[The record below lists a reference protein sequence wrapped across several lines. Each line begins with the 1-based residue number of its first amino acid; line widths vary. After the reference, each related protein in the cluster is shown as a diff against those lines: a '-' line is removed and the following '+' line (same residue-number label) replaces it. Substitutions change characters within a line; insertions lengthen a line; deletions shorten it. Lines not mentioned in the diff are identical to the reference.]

1 MFTKWNQKV
10 VLLIAALL
18 VMSSAAF
25 AIQISQENVWH
36 QIERTSLQQPGID
49 NSRLPA
55 AYETFR
61 LNKAALQAL
70 LAAAPEE
77 YAGGTAVILSLPM
90 PDGSYQRFSIEHSL
104 VVERGLLVKYPELG
118 ATYRGYGIDDP
129 TAFVR
134 FDFLPNG
141 FHSMLF
147 TQNGT
152 VMVDPYAN
160 GDTDN
165 YISYYKNDK
174 PREGGLNCEV
184 KGDDTFEPITS
195 PKGFSL
201 ADFLPE
207 FEAPPQTAPEV
218 TSGTQLRTY
227 RLALA
232 ANNEYCVAVGG
243 NTVSGCLAAEVLIM
257 NRVNGVYE
265 KDLAMRMVIVANNN
279 LVVYAGDN
287 MTCPVPGGSMACTAA
302 NDPYGN
308 DTSALGQ
315 NTPNLNTVIGAA
327 NYDIG
332 HVFTTGSGGVAQL
345 GVPCGGSKGA
355 GTTGLP
361 SPLGDP
367 FAIDYVAHEL
377 GHQWGANHTFNGSVG
392 NCAGGN
398 RSASSAYEPGSGITI
413 MAYAGI
419 CGNQNLAGNSIDT
432 FHVKS
437 LEVIVAF
444 SQTGGGNACAVTT
457 ASGNTPPAV
466 TGPGSFN
473 IPKLTP
479 FSLTATATD
488 INPGDAITYDW
499 QEYDLGAAATT
510 VPNSDTDGQARPIFR
525 PFLPTVSGTRT
536 FPRLTNILNNA
547 NVPPNT
553 TGGFLTGEILP
564 SITRTMTFQVIARDN
579 HPGTGGI
586 NTATA
591 FVVVDG
597 NSGPFAITSPNTA
610 VSYAG
615 NTFQTVTWNVTNT
628 TAAPVNA
635 ANVKISLST
644 DGGNTFPT
652 VISASTA
659 NDGTEDVL
667 IPNTPSTTARIK
679 VEAVG
684 NIFFDISNTNFTIT
698 MGGTG
703 TPTPTATNT
712 GSATPTA
719 TATAGPTC
727 APFAQNW
734 DSVTAPALP
743 TGWTAT
749 NIVPGPSPAPILWT
763 TSTTT
768 PDSAPNAAFIDDAD
782 TISDKYLDSPPIPI
796 TATNAQLS
804 FRNNFNTEF
813 DPTTFWDGGVLE
825 ISSPNINAG
834 VFTDVTD
841 PAVGGSFVSG
851 GYTGQIYN
859 LQPPAGNPLAGRF
872 AWSGNSNGYI
882 NTVVNLGSN
891 IAGQTIRLRFR
902 FGTDEAV
909 SAPGWRIDNLSIA
922 NACAAGSATPTNTA
936 TSTPTP
942 GCTPAAWQAGPLQFP
957 ARYAVQGALGTD
969 NKLYIAGGQS
979 IDQTPVLSNKF
990 TRYNAVTNAWEDLAN
1005 LPVALG
1011 QGTVGAANGKVYVAG
1026 GFTGG
1031 TTVVNSL
1038 RIYDIATNTWSS
1050 GANMPGVVEAG
1061 AGAVV
1066 NGKFYVMGGDDFNN
1080 LLNTNFVYDIAT
1092 NTWAT
1097 AAILP
1102 DSRTNTY
1109 GTVANGLIYVYGGVN
1124 ALTPAFATTDTLLRF
1139 NPATNTWANL
1149 GSAGTAGARG
1159 NYGAISTYG
1168 TGQLLITD
1176 GANAAGASTTAT
1188 HLFTISTGTFS
1199 AGPAMIEARAGH
1211 AQGTLPDGRVLVA
1224 DGFNATFAT
1233 TGVELLNGPCPTG
1246 TNTPTAT
1253 PTGPPPTAT
1262 STNTFTP
1269 SNTPTATATGTPA
1282 GGELIYG
1289 MTVTSSTGTAG
1300 VNLVRFNSSTPGSVT
1315 NIGPFTGMTSGHA
1328 VRSIDFRPATGQ
1340 LYAISTDPA
1349 NPANA
1354 QLYTVNLTT
1363 AALTPVGTG
1372 LTLGTNT
1379 FFDVEMDFNPVADR
1393 IRIVTASNGTLGNN
1407 NFRAHPDTG
1416 ALVAQDTNLA
1426 FDVSSPRS
1434 GATNFNIIGGAY
1446 ANNVAGA
1453 TQTTLYA
1460 WDYNDDALITIGG
1473 INGVPSP
1480 NGGLM
1485 FTISTPPGFLTTNP
1499 ALGMDISGATGTMF
1513 VTHDDAATGTMM
1525 SLFTRSV
1532 ATGAETLVG
1541 TYPAGTFVGDLSV
1554 FIAGGTP
1561 TPTSTPTFTPSATP
1575 TGSPSPTPQGTFA
1588 NSTAICTT
1596 LGTVGA
1602 PYPSN
1607 IVVAGGPLQIDGIR
1621 VTLIDVF
1628 HVLPDNMDFLLVGPN
1643 GAKFILMADAG
1654 GSLPLNA
1661 PGVTLTFSDAA
1672 GAVLPNSAPLT
1683 TGIFEPTSWE
1693 PGQLSFPAPAPAAP
1707 YNEPGST
1714 VGGTGT
1720 QTLLGNFPRFSNSNG
1735 TWSLY
1740 MRDDAGLIEAPTAIT
1755 GCVNGGWQIQFV
1767 PTTAAGL
1774 GISGR
1779 VATAGGVGIRN
1790 ATVVITGNS
1799 LAEPLVTT
1807 TGSFGYYSFDGLR
1820 AGETYVVTVNSRRYT
1835 FSTPSRVIS
1844 LVDNVVDADFTANPQ
1859 E

>member
-1 MFTKWNQKV
+1 MITSKISVSNNFSVVLENKATRFEDKITRSLFVMFIKWNQKV
-10 VLLIAALL
+10 IFMIAALL
-18 VMSSAAF
+18 LMSSAAI
-25 AIQISQENVWH
+25 ATQRVQDNVWE

-49 NSRLPA
+49 NSRMPST
-55 AYETFR
+55 YETFR
-61 LNKAALQAL
+61 LNKAALRAI

-77 YAGGTAVILSLPM
+77 FSGGQAVILSLPM
-90 PDGSYQRFSIEHSL
+90 PDGSYQRFAIEHSL
-104 VVERGLLVKYPELG
+104 VVERGLLDKFPELG
-118 ATYRGYGIDDP
+118 ATYRGHGIDDP
-129 TAFVR
+129 TAYVR
-134 FDFLPNG
+134 FDFLPSG
-141 FHSMLF
+141 FHSQILSP
-147 TQNGT
+147 NGT
-152 VMVDPYAN
+152 VIVDPYIT

-165 YISYYKNDK
+165 YISYYKRDK
-174 PREGGLNCEV
+174 PRDGNGLNCEV
-184 KGDDTFEPITS
+184 KGDDTFEPITT
-195 PKGFSL
+195 PKGFDL
-201 ADFLPE
+201 TDILPS
-207 FEAPPQTAPEV
+207 FVAPPQSAPDV
-218 TSGTQLRTY
+218 ISGTQLRTY

-232 ANNEYCVAVGG
+232 GNNEYCSAVGG
-243 NTVSGCLAAEVLIM
+243 NTVSGCLAAMVLIM

-265 KDLAMRMVIVANNN
+265 KDLAIRMVMVANNN
-279 LVVYAGDN
+279 LIAYAGDN
-287 MTCPVPGGSMACTAA
+287 LTCPVPGGTSPCTSA

-308 DTSALGQ
+308 GTEALSQ
-315 NTPNLNTVIGAA
+315 NTPNLNTVIGSA

-361 SPLGDP
+361 NPVGDP

-419 CGNQNLAGNSIDT
+419 CGNQDLAANSIDT

-444 SQTGGGNACAVTT
+444 SQTGAGNACAVTT

-473 IPKLTP
+473 IPRLTP

-488 INPGDAITYDW
+488 VNPNDTITYDW

-510 VPNSDTDGQARPIFR
+510 VPNSDADGQPRPIFR
-525 PFLPTVSGTRT
+525 PFLPTASGTRT
-536 FPRLTNILNNA
+536 FPRLTHILNSA
-547 NVPPNT
+547 NVPPAT

-564 SITRTMTFQVIARDN
+564 AITRTMTFQVIARDN

-586 NTATA
+586 NTATS
-591 FVVVDG
+591 FVIVDG
-597 NSGPFAITSPNTA
+597 NSGPFAITAPNTA
-610 VSYAG
+610 VSFAG
-615 NTFQTVTWNVTNT
+615 NTFQTVTWNVANT
-628 TAAPVNA
+628 INTPVNA
-635 ANVKISLST
+635 EDVKISLST

-652 VISASTA
+652 VLLASTA
-659 NDGTEDVL
+659 NDGSEAVL

-698 MGGTG
+698 AGGTG
-703 TPTPTATNT
+703 TPTATATST

-727 APFAQNW
+727 APFSQNW

-743 TGWTAT
+743 AGWTAT

-763 TSTTT
+763 TSTVT

-813 DPTTFWDGGVLE
+813 DATTFWDGGVLE

-902 FGTDEAV
+902 MGTDEAV

-922 NACAAGSATPTNTA
+922 NACAAGSNTPTATNTA
-936 TSTPTP
+936 TPTATATAAP
-942 GCTPAAWQAGPLQFP
+942 SCTPAGWQSGQAQPP
-957 ARYAVQGALGTD
+957 NRYALQAALGTD

-979 IDQTPVLSNKF
+979 IDATPVLSNKF
-990 TRYNAVTNAWEDLAN
+990 TRFNPTTNAWEDLAP

-1011 QGTVGAANGKVYVAG
+1011 QGTVGAWNGKIYVAG
-1026 GFTGG
+1026 GYTGG

-1038 RIYDIATNTWSS
+1038 RIYDIATNTWTS

-1080 LLNTNFVYDIAT
+1080 LLNTNFIYDIAT
-1092 NTWAT
+1092 NMWSTGAT
-1097 AAILP
+1097 LP

-1109 GTVANGLIYVYGGVN
+1109 GTVAGGLIYVYGGVN
-1124 ALTPAFATTDTLLRF
+1124 QLAPAFATTDTLLRY
-1139 NPATNTWANL
+1139 NPATNTWTNL
-1149 GSAGTAGARG
+1149 GSAGTAGPRG
-1159 NYGAISTYG
+1159 NYGGVSPYG
-1168 TGQLLITD
+1168 TGQLLIVD
-1176 GANAAGASTTAT
+1176 GANAAGVSVNTT
-1188 HLFTISTGTFS
+1188 HIFTISSGTFS
-1199 AGPAMIEARAGH
+1199 AGPPMLEARAGH
-1211 AQGTLPDGRVLVA
+1211 AQGTLADGRVLVA
-1224 DGFNATFAT
+1224 AGFNGNFAT

-1246 TNTPTAT
+1246 TPTATNTPTSTPIIT
-1253 PTGPPPTAT
+1253 PTNTSTPTATAT
-1262 STNTFTP
+1262 STNT
-1269 SNTPTATATGTPA
+1269 
-1282 GGELIYG
+1282 
-1289 MTVTSSTGTAG
+1289 
-1300 VNLVRFNSSTPGSVT
+1300 
-1315 NIGPFTGMTSGHA
+1315 
-1328 VRSIDFRPATGQ
+1328 
-1340 LYAISTDPA
+1340 
-1349 NPANA
+1349 
-1354 QLYTVNLTT
+1354 
-1363 AALTPVGTG
+1363 
-1372 LTLGTNT
+1372 
-1379 FFDVEMDFNPVADR
+1379 
-1393 IRIVTASNGTLGNN
+1393 
-1407 NFRAHPDTG
+1407 
-1416 ALVAQDTNLA
+1416 
-1426 FDVSSPRS
+1426 
-1434 GATNFNIIGGAY
+1434 
-1446 ANNVAGA
+1446 
-1453 TQTTLYA
+1453 
-1460 WDYNDDALITIGG
+1460 
-1473 INGVPSP
+1473 
-1480 NGGLM
+1480 
-1485 FTISTPPGFLTTNP
+1485 
-1499 ALGMDISGATGTMF
+1499 
-1513 VTHDDAATGTMM
+1513 
-1525 SLFTRSV
+1525 
-1532 ATGAETLVG
+1532 
-1541 TYPAGTFVGDLSV
+1541 
-1554 FIAGGTP
+1554 
-1561 TPTSTPTFTPSATP
+1561 PSATP
-1575 TGSPSPTPQGTFA
+1575 SGSPSPTPQGTFA
-1588 NSTAICTT
+1588 NSTAICTQ
-1596 LGTVGA
+1596 LGTAGA
-1602 PYPSN
+1602 PYPST
-1607 IVVAGGPLQIDGIR
+1607 IQVVNGPLQIDGIR
-1621 VTLIDVF
+1621 VTLFDVF
-1628 HVLPDNMDFLLVGPN
+1628 HVFPDNMDFLLVGPN
-1643 GAKFILMADAG
+1643 GARFLLMADAG

-1672 GAVLPNSAPLT
+1672 TQVLPDSAPLT
-1683 TGIFEPTSWE
+1683 TGTFEPTSWE

-1720 QTLLGNFPRFSNSNG
+1720 QTLSGNFPRFSNSNG

-1740 MRDDAGLIEAPTAIT
+1740 MRDDGGLLEAPAAIT
-1755 GCVNGGWQIQFV
+1755 GCVNGGWSIQFI

-1774 GISGR
+1774 SISGR
-1779 VATAGGVGIRN
+1779 VTTAGGQGIRN
-1790 ATVVITGNS
+1790 ASVVITGNS
-1799 LAEPLVTT
+1799 LAEPIVTQ
-1807 TGSFGYYSFDGLR
+1807 TGSFGYYTFNGLR
-1820 AGETYVVTVNSRRYT
+1820 AGETYVLTVNSRRYA
-1835 FSTPSRVIS
+1835 FSVPSRVIS
-1844 LVDNVVDADFTANPQ
+1844 LVDNVIDADFIADPQ